1 MINEFRQRLDEAAKD
16 GLNKRQRA
24 NELIQGKIDYS
35 SHIARVDADLE
46 LLGISTDNLK
56 NGYRILADEQ
66 EKSFVSASVWVQSAE
81 ISQVIDLYVKNGKIT
96 DAMVDMLA
104 SIMIDQDKSVLHGL
118 AAFAAVAACERRLT
132 SGGELAGYKDYMK
145 QLEGAFNVL
154 VKEEDNDVCYA
165 QWGHILYEN
174 VFKKLVQAGQT
185 SQALEICREAYEKFA
200 RVKNK
205 NLKSVRKYLD
215 CGNTQEELEYEVKL
229 AELKEKGLNAKLNE
243 VFSGI
248 LDEGVDTKRELLR
261 QYRYEILKNG
271 MKLLA
276 GTDKPLASYKE
287 RIINHK
293 ESFSGNIDALFN
305 EYEQMHTARIRKKLA
320 SDFKRRIEERIANIQ
335 EIPGYAI
342 GYMPSLEWYRG
353 RLKELSCSQKNIERV
368 KNMSSD
374 IGDQGCVPEEIV
386 VRYMAQADSVIEAE
400 IRAKINKD
408 KEKRGREAFVDDY
421 RNKALERIKDISA
434 VPEFA
439 AGYVPLYVYRNEL
452 SEAAVADNICS
463 YVRKLYHM
471 DEGSE
476 AENTVVSDEVVELY
490 VSRVI
495 AETDEK
501 VRAEVKKLKA
511 EEAKREAKRKET
523 ANKEA
528 CIADYKRKIDS
539 KLGEINKLSF
549 FNENGK
555 LFNDLEEYR
564 SLMKNEAMGSAYIS
578 KIEER
583 VVAEKWN
590 GIVPDTYV
598 DLYYEQAQNQVLQ
611 YAIARKDDDER
622 KIREA
627 CEKDYEGKITRLL
640 NGINAV
646 PSYARGKCKDV
657 HAYSTLVKGYC
668 KTAAVSRDIGDAAI
682 KNNWRTVVPDRE
694 VRKRFD
700 EAVANVKKD
709 VKVPLG
715 NKIKTVTSNVSGGI
729 KSGITCVGK
738 VVIWPFKMVATGV
751 ARAGEPI
758 AKAGGVILAVG
769 CVVYFV
775 GRPIYNYFD
784 NYKKEWE
791 AQRLE
796 EARSD
801 EGMEE
806 AGVKEIIK
814 NIAKL
819 SSTATAAS
827 EFTYEIKNDEYV
839 IIKKYNGIAESVEI
853 PAVIDGKNVCEIS
866 NDAFKDN
873 IYLKKVIM
881 PDTII
886 YVQAGAFMN
895 CKLLQEVGF
904 SDNIVYIGRDA
915 FNGCEVLKSVEL
927 KGDELSI
934 RVMDSGAFANCTSL
948 EAASITTDVFNNVQL
963 NEGVFSTCPA
973 LKNVNISG
981 KNMDNILLGKNAFI
995 NCLALSA
1002 IDVKSEE
1009 DLNVVLGE
1017 GTFRS
1022 CTGLV
1027 SVPFSGKITQMEAG
1041 AFADCSK
1048 LAAFSF
1054 DKLTYV
1060 PYQAFMNCTSLTEAK
1075 FSENLGDI
1083 QKEAFLGCTSLANV
1097 SFTSITLSADNEGYI
1112 IYDAAFKQTAIKE
1125 IDIPGQYRVIGA
1137 HSYANCPNLTKF
1149 VWHNSGK
1156 NTLNQEFVFNA
1167 FYESYA
1173 LKEVYLPK
1181 TIGGTM
1187 ENFWHKWTP
1196 DKMGDFTVYS
1206 VEGSTAHTYAT
1217 ERGIKWSAWTE

>member
-1 MINEFRQRLDEAAKD
+1 MINEFRQRLDEAAKE

-46 LLGISTDNLK
+46 LLGIPAASLK
-56 NGYRILADEQ
+56 NGYRILAEEQ
-66 EKSFVSASVWVQSAE
+66 EQSFVSASVWAQSAE
-81 ISQVIDLYVKNGKIT
+81 ISQVIDLYAKNGKIT
-96 DAMVDMLA
+96 DAMVNMLA
-104 SIMIDQDKSVLHGL
+104 SIMNDQSKRGIHGL

-145 QLEGAFNVL
+145 LLEEAFNVL

-174 VFKKLVQAGQT
+174 VFKKLLLAGQT
-185 SQALEICREAYEKFA
+185 SQAMEICREAYEKFA

-205 NLKSVRKYLD
+205 KLKSVRKYLD
-215 CGNTQEELEYEVKL
+215 CANTQEELEYEVKL
-229 AELKEKGLNAKLNE
+229 AALKEKGLNAKLNE
-243 VFSGI
+243 VFGSV
-248 LDEGVDTKRELLR
+248 LDEGVETKRELLR
-261 QYRYEILKNG
+261 QYRYEILRNG
-271 MKLLA
+271 IKLLA
-276 GTDKPLASYKE
+276 GTDKPLEPYKE
-287 RIINHK
+287 KIINHK
-293 ESFSGNIDALFN
+293 ESFLGNMDVVFN
-305 EYEQMHTARIRKKLA
+305 EYEQMHSARNRKKLV
-320 SDFKRRIEERIANIQ
+320 SDFKRQIEESIANIHK
-335 EIPGYAI
+335 IPDYAI
-342 GYMPSLEWYRG
+342 GYMPSVEWYRS
-353 RLKELSCSQKNIERV
+353 RLKELSCSQKNIERI
-368 KNMSSD
+368 KKMSSD
-374 IGDQGCVPEEIV
+374 IDDEGCVPKDIV
-386 VRYMAQADSVIEAE
+386 ARYLAQADSVIEKE

-408 KEKRGREAFVDDY
+408 REKRGREAFVADY
-421 RNKALERIKDISA
+421 RSKAIEKINEILS

-439 AGYVPLYVYRNEL
+439 TGYATLYEYRKEL
-452 SEAAVADNICS
+452 IDAATADSVCS
-463 YVRKLYHM
+463 DVGKIYHM
-471 DEGSE
+471 DESSDD
-476 AENTVVSDEVVELY
+476 ENVVVSDEVVEMY

-495 AETDEK
+495 AETNKKIRVETD
-501 VRAEVKKLKA
+501 KLKA
-511 EEAKREAKRKET
+511 EAAKREAKKREK

-528 CIADYKRKIDS
+528 CVDDYKKKIDN
-539 KLGEINKLSF
+539 KLREINKLSILND
-549 FNENGK
+549 NEK
-555 LFNDLEEYR
+555 LFNDLDDYR
-564 SLMKNEAMGSAYIS
+564 SLMKNEAMGAAYIS

-583 VVAEKWN
+583 VAAEKWN
-590 GIVPDTYV
+590 GSVPDTYV
-598 DLYYEQAQNQVLQ
+598 DLYFEQAQNKVMQ
-611 YAIARKDDDER
+611 YARQRKGDEER

-640 NGINAV
+640 NGISVV

-657 HAYSTLVKGYC
+657 HAYTTLVKGYC
-668 KTAAVSRDIGDAAI
+668 KTAAISRDIGDAAI

-709 VKVPLG
+709 VKVPFG
-715 NKIKTVTSNVSGGI
+715 NKIKTVTSNVAGGI
-729 KSGITCVGK
+729 KSGITGVGK

-751 ARAGEPI
+751 VKVGKPVM
-758 AKAGGVILAVG
+758 KVGGVVLVIG
-769 CVVYFV
+769 CAIYFV

-784 NYKKEWE
+784 NYRKEWE
-791 AQRLE
+791 AQKLE
-796 EARSD
+796 EAKSD
-801 EGMEE
+801 EGLEE

-827 EFTYEIKNDEYV
+827 EFTYEMKYDDYI
-839 IIKKYNGIAESVEI
+839 IIKKYNGTAESVEI
-853 PAVIDGKNVCEIS
+853 PAVIEGKNVCEIS

-881 PDTII
+881 PDTIL

-927 KGDELSI
+927 KGSKLSLRTI
-934 RVMDSGAFANCTSL
+934 DSGAFANCSAL
-948 EAASITTDVFNNVQL
+948 ESATITADTFNSVYL
-963 NEGVFSTCPA
+963 NEGAFSTCPV
-973 LKNVNISG
+973 LKSVAISG
-981 KNMDNILLGKNAFI
+981 KNMDNISLGKNAFI
-995 NCLALSA
+995 NCSVLST
-1002 IDVKSEE
+1002 IDVKGE
-1009 DLNVVLGE
+1009 DNLNVVLGE

-1022 CTGLV
+1022 CTSLV

-1048 LAAFSF
+1048 LATF
-1054 DKLTYV
+1054 DFEKLTYV
-1060 PYQAFMNCTSLTEAK
+1060 PYQSFMNCTSLTEVK
-1075 FSENLGDI
+1075 FSKLLGDV
-1083 QKEAFLGCTSLANV
+1083 QKEAFLGCTALANV
-1097 SFTSITLSADNEGYI
+1097 SFTSVSLGADNEGYVI
-1112 IYDAAFKQTAIKE
+1112 NDAAFKQTAISE
-1125 IDIPGQYRVIGA
+1125 IDIPGQYRMINA
-1137 HSYANCPNLTKF
+1137 HSFADCPNLTKF

-1181 TIGGTM
+1181 TIGVM

-1196 DKMGDFTVYS
+1196 DMMGDFTVYAT
-1206 VEGSTAHTYAT
+1206 EGSTVHTYAT
-1217 ERGIKWSAWTE
+1217 EKGIKWSAWTE